1 MWTSSKIR
9 NTFTEYFREKGH
21 TVVASSS
28 LVPINDPTL
37 LFTNAG
43 MNQFKDVFL
52 GLDKRSYT
60 RATTAQKCVRA
71 GGKHNDL
78 DTVGRTP
85 RHHTF
90 FEMLGN
96 FSFGDYFKEQA
107 VTYAWELLTE
117 VIGLPKD
124 RLWITIYKD
133 DEEAFNL
140 WLEIAELS
148 TERIIRLGEKDNFWS
163 MGDTGPCGPCSEIM
177 YDRGIEFA
185 CSDNCAVGVCDCD
198 RWLEIWNLVFMQYNR
213 DEQGVMSLLP
223 RPSIDT
229 GMGLERLASVLQN
242 KSSNYDTD
250 LFVPI
255 IKQVEKLTGKN
266 YDPGEKGFPFRVITD
281 HSRACLFLIT
291 DGVLPSNDG
300 RGYVLRRIL
309 RRAVRFGKLLGIE
322 EPFLYKNVDVIVDIM
337 KDAYPEVA
345 EKQEFVK
352 KVIRLE
358 EERFFVTLSEGIKK
372 LEEIIR
378 VNQEKGASL
387 IKGEE
392 AFMLYDTYGF
402 PLDLTEDMAA
412 ENGLKVDTAGFNTMM
427 GEQRR
432 RARQA
437 NKTGSAFAGERI
449 LHEILTGTAES
460 KFVGYENYNADGK
473 VLALLKDN
481 LLTANAADED
491 VMIITD
497 YTPFYA
503 ESGGQVADSGIIRGS
518 KGHLTVLD
526 VQKVGNWI
534 IHYGHLEGQITQ
546 GETVCLENDPEKR
559 LDTAR
564 NHTATHLLHKA
575 LREVL
580 GEHAQQKGS
589 LVEASRLRFDFA
601 QLSSL
606 TDEQLEEIENR
617 VNRAIWSLY
626 DLNTTLTNVQNARQM
641 GAMALFGEKYGE
653 EVRVVKIGDYSMELC
668 GGTHVQNTGQIG
680 LFKILSEASIGS
692 GLRRIEAVTG
702 SYAYNYLRSAEI
714 NLKKAAQQLRTAP
727 AEVNE
732 RIESLNKILKDK
744 EKEIDHLKAKM
755 SQAGNDDILSKAVLI
770 NEARLLFAQ
779 VEQEDANLLR
789 QNAEMLRDKLGS
801 AVVML
806 GAVIEEKAVL
816 VCFVSKDLLEKG
828 LHAGKLIGLAAKIA
842 GGGGGGRPDM
852 AQAGGKDT
860 AKLMEALTAA
870 QQSAE
875 KTLT

>member
-1 MWTSSKIR
+1 VWTSSKIR

-589 LVEASRLRFDFA
+589 LVEANRLRFDFA